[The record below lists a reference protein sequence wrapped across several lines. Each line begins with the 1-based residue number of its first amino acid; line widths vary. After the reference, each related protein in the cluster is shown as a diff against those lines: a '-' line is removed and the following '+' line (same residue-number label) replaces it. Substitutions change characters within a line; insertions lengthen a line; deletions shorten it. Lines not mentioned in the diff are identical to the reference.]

1 MIEDKVGH
9 ALLAGVL
16 MAAKSTDIARNLK
29 EMANREDLPE
39 EVRENLIKL
48 GQALV
53 DEAGTFSKYVEEALK
68 V

>member
-29 EMANREDLPE
+29 EMANREDLPDDMKE
-39 EVRENLIKL
+39 KLINL
-48 GQALV
+48 GQTLV
-53 DEAGTFSKYVEEALK
+53 DEANTYSKYVEEALK
-68 V
+68 K